1 MQYNKRHIYA
11 LLLCLMITL
20 PLSAQIKGAGSGVFH
35 FLNLPASS
43 RLNALGGENVS
54 ISDDD
59 ISMAFI
65 NPALLTA
72 HTDKVLQLN
81 YAYYLAGTMF
91 GSAMYGHNYRDN
103 YFGAAVHYL
112 DYGKMSYADEN
123 GNLLGT
129 TFTAKDICVN
139 LMYARQLG
147 PLFRVG
153 ATLKPIFSVY
163 EQYTSFAMGADIG
176 GHFQTADSTFQMGL
190 ALRNVGWQLKSFY
203 EEDFGQHTEMLPLN
217 LELGLSYRLA
227 HAPLRFSFTAHNL
240 QRWDIAPVGEEV
252 KWYEIKA
259 SRKTTDEVLQT
270 YAAQLQWHWMVLNK
284 VSAADV
290 QKSLYLVH
298 YQTGVTEEFD
308 ASNITIV
315 QVSMDDIMQGQLYD
329 GLILLKEFLPTF
341 KYVRPEEMSIRLVSD
356 TDVQSLRERAEE
368 AIIQV
373 KQLEQQIE
381 EFKAALKNYMTA
393 NGIKKIYSDNYS
405 VTLTAA
411 TKVQTFDSKRF
422 KSEQPEMYTQYLKE
436 TERAA
441 AVMIKVK

>member
-54 ISDDD
+54 ISDYD

-91 GSAMYGHNYRDN
+91 GSTMYGHNYRDN

-227 HAPLRFSFTAHNL
+227 HAPLRFSLTIHNL
-240 QRWDIAPVGEEV
+240 QHWDIAPASEEV
-252 KWYEIKA
+252 KWHDMLFRHTIWAVDIVPKSNKFYLTLSYNHRRQAEMNLTDVRSLAGFAFGAGIKIYKFRLGFA
-259 SRKTTDEVLQT
+259 MSQYTKSNFT
-270 YAAQLQWHWMVLNK
+270 Y
-284 VSAADV
+284 
-290 QKSLYLVH
+290 
-298 YQTGVTEEFD
+298 
-308 ASNITIV
+308 
-315 QVSMDDIMQGQLYD
+315 QVSLSTDINSF
-329 GLILLKEFLPTF
+329 LK
-341 KYVRPEEMSIRLVSD
+341 
-356 TDVQSLRERAEE
+356 
-368 AIIQV
+368 
-373 KQLEQQIE
+373 
-381 EFKAALKNYMTA
+381 
-393 NGIKKIYSDNYS
+393 
-405 VTLTAA
+405 
-411 TKVQTFDSKRF
+411 
-422 KSEQPEMYTQYLKE
+422 
-436 TERAA
+436 
-441 AVMIKVK
+441 

>member
-1 MQYNKRHIYA
+1 MLYNKRHIYA
-11 LLLCLMITL
+11 LLLCLVITL

-227 HAPLRFSFTAHNL
+227 HAPLRFSLTIHNL
-240 QRWDIAPVGEEV
+240 QHWDIAP
-252 KWYEIKA
+252 A
-259 SRKTTDEVLQT
+259 SE
-270 YAAQLQWHWMVLNK
+270 
-284 VSAADV
+284 
-290 QKSLYLVH
+290 
-298 YQTGVTEEFD
+298 
-308 ASNITIV
+308 
-315 QVSMDDIMQGQLYD
+315 
-329 GLILLKEFLPTF
+329 
-341 KYVRPEEMSIRLVSD
+341 
-356 TDVQSLRERAEE
+356 
-368 AIIQV
+368 
-373 KQLEQQIE
+373 
-381 EFKAALKNYMTA
+381 
-393 NGIKKIYSDNYS
+393 
-405 VTLTAA
+405 
-411 TKVQTFDSKRF
+411 
-422 KSEQPEMYTQYLKE
+422 
-436 TERAA
+436 
-441 AVMIKVK
+441 

>member
-129 TFTAKDICVN
+129 TFTAKDICIN

-227 HAPLRFSFTAHNL
+227 HAPLRFSLTIHNL
-240 QRWDIAPVGEEV
+240 QHWDIAPASEDV
-252 KWYEIKA
+252 KWHDMLFRHTIWAVDIVPKSNKFYLTLSYNHRRQAEMNLTDVRSLAGFAFGAGIKIYKFRLGFA
-259 SRKTTDEVLQT
+259 MSQYTKSNFT
-270 YAAQLQWHWMVLNK
+270 Y
-284 VSAADV
+284 
-290 QKSLYLVH
+290 
-298 YQTGVTEEFD
+298 
-308 ASNITIV
+308 
-315 QVSMDDIMQGQLYD
+315 QVSLSTDINSF
-329 GLILLKEFLPTF
+329 LK
-341 KYVRPEEMSIRLVSD
+341 
-356 TDVQSLRERAEE
+356 
-368 AIIQV
+368 
-373 KQLEQQIE
+373 
-381 EFKAALKNYMTA
+381 
-393 NGIKKIYSDNYS
+393 
-405 VTLTAA
+405 
-411 TKVQTFDSKRF
+411 
-422 KSEQPEMYTQYLKE
+422 
-436 TERAA
+436 
-441 AVMIKVK
+441 

>member
-35 FLNLPASS
+35 FLNLPVSS

-227 HAPLRFSFTAHNL
+227 HAPLRFSLTAHNL
-240 QRWDIAPVGEEV
+240 QCWDIAPAGEEV
-252 KWYEIKA
+252 MWYDMLFRHTIWAVDIVPKSNKFYLTFSYNHRRQAEMNLTDVRSLAGFAFGAGIKIYKFRLGFA
-259 SRKTTDEVLQT
+259 MSQYTKSNFT
-270 YAAQLQWHWMVLNK
+270 Y
-284 VSAADV
+284 
-290 QKSLYLVH
+290 
-298 YQTGVTEEFD
+298 
-308 ASNITIV
+308 
-315 QVSMDDIMQGQLYD
+315 QVSLSTDINSF
-329 GLILLKEFLPTF
+329 LK
-341 KYVRPEEMSIRLVSD
+341 
-356 TDVQSLRERAEE
+356 
-368 AIIQV
+368 
-373 KQLEQQIE
+373 
-381 EFKAALKNYMTA
+381 
-393 NGIKKIYSDNYS
+393 
-405 VTLTAA
+405 
-411 TKVQTFDSKRF
+411 
-422 KSEQPEMYTQYLKE
+422 
-436 TERAA
+436 
-441 AVMIKVK
+441 

>member
-20 PLSAQIKGAGSGVFH
+20 PLSAQINGAGSGVFH

-227 HAPLRFSFTAHNL
+227 HAPLRFSLTAHNL
-240 QRWDIAPVGEEV
+240 QCWDIAPANEEV
-252 KWYEIKA
+252 KWYDMLFRHTIWAVDIVPKSNKFYLTFSYNHRRQAEMNLTDVRSLAGFAFGAGIKIYKFRLGFA
-259 SRKTTDEVLQT
+259 MSQYTKSNFT
-270 YAAQLQWHWMVLNK
+270 Y
-284 VSAADV
+284 
-290 QKSLYLVH
+290 
-298 YQTGVTEEFD
+298 
-308 ASNITIV
+308 
-315 QVSMDDIMQGQLYD
+315 QVSLSTDINSF
-329 GLILLKEFLPTF
+329 LK
-341 KYVRPEEMSIRLVSD
+341 
-356 TDVQSLRERAEE
+356 
-368 AIIQV
+368 
-373 KQLEQQIE
+373 
-381 EFKAALKNYMTA
+381 
-393 NGIKKIYSDNYS
+393 
-405 VTLTAA
+405 
-411 TKVQTFDSKRF
+411 
-422 KSEQPEMYTQYLKE
+422 
-436 TERAA
+436 
-441 AVMIKVK
+441 

>member
-227 HAPLRFSFTAHNL
+227 HAPLRFSLTAHNL
-240 QRWDIAPVGEEV
+240 QCWDIAPANEEV
-252 KWYEIKA
+252 KWYDMLFRHTIWAVDIVPKSNKFYLTLSYNHRRQAEMNLTEVRSLAGFAFGAGIKIYKFRLGFA
-259 SRKTTDEVLQT
+259 MSQYTKSNFT
-270 YAAQLQWHWMVLNK
+270 Y
-284 VSAADV
+284 
-290 QKSLYLVH
+290 
-298 YQTGVTEEFD
+298 
-308 ASNITIV
+308 
-315 QVSMDDIMQGQLYD
+315 QVSLSTDINSF
-329 GLILLKEFLPTF
+329 LK
-341 KYVRPEEMSIRLVSD
+341 
-356 TDVQSLRERAEE
+356 
-368 AIIQV
+368 
-373 KQLEQQIE
+373 
-381 EFKAALKNYMTA
+381 
-393 NGIKKIYSDNYS
+393 
-405 VTLTAA
+405 
-411 TKVQTFDSKRF
+411 
-422 KSEQPEMYTQYLKE
+422 
-436 TERAA
+436 
-441 AVMIKVK
+441 